1 MHRGKGMKFVGDSRV
16 PAERKP
22 NIPKDYSEYPGKT
35 EAFWPNF
42 LLREWMVGAVFLIG
56 FLVLT
61 VAHPAPLE
69 AIADPTETGYVPLPD
84 WYFLFLYQLLKY
96 EFAAGPYT
104 VMGAVVIPGVAFGA
118 LLLAPWL
125 DGGKERRFYK
135 RPIGTGLMIL
145 GVISIIFLT
154 WESVDQH
161 DWEAAEQQGQIQEDM
176 EIDESAAGYEIYQT
190 QDSCIG
196 CHGGDMMGGAA
207 GPNIFESD
215 YDTDEVIDIIQN
227 GIGEMPGDQFEGSDE
242 ELETLAAFIAN
253 DGQDPDN
260 GDGGDDEGDDEEDE
274 ENSDGEE
281 NEDAGDNEEE

>member
-16 PAERKP
+16 SAERKP

-56 FLVLT
+56 FLILT
-61 VAHPAPLE
+61 VAHPAPLQ
-69 AIADPTETGYVPLPD
+69 AVADPTVSGYIPLPD

-104 VMGAVVIPGVAFGA
+104 VMGAVVIPGIAFGA

-125 DGGKERRFYK
+125 DTSKERRPHK
-135 RPIGTGLMIL
+135 RPIASGLMLL

-161 DWEAAEQQGQIQEDM
+161 DWEAAANIGQLDESGV
-176 EIDESAAGYEIYQT
+176 EIDEAAAGYEIYQT

-207 GPNIFESD
+207 GPNMFQSD
-215 YDTDEVIDIIQN
+215 YSTEEVIDIIVN
-227 GIGEMPGDQFEGSDE
+227 GQGAMPGGQFDGSDE

-253 DGQDPDN
+253 DGQQPE
-260 GDGGDDEGDDEEDE
+260 GEGGGGGEAEEGGEGEEDA
-274 ENSDGEE
+274 
-281 NEDAGDNEEE
+281 DANANEEANANE